1 MIQLN
6 EGEYGFNETKYS
18 HFLCFSVHIRTNK
31 LVFHHSERYTPE
43 QQETH
48 DLIKSLHNSGMGYR
62 KISYYLIKQ
71 GIKTSKGNLWDSS
84 NVHSVLKR
92 NRERLIRLE
101 NQKHESEIEYGKM
114 ELVWLKDNE
123 LYKNPRKDIL
133 QVSVP

>member
-1 MIQLN
+1 
-6 EGEYGFNETKYS
+6 
-18 HFLCFSVHIRTNK
+18 
-31 LVFHHSERYTPE
+31 
-43 QQETH
+43 
-48 DLIKSLHNSGMGYR
+48 MGYR
-62 KISYYLIKQ
+62 KISYYLNEQ
-71 GIKTSKGNLWDSS
+71 GIKTSKGNLWGSS

-101 NQKHESEIEYGKM
+101 SKKCESEIEYGKM